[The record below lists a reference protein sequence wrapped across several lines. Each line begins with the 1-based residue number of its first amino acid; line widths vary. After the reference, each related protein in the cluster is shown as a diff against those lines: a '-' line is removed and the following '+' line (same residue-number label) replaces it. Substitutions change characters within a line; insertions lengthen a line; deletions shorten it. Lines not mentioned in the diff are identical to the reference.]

1 MKKKDTALYKC
12 KTCAVSIL
20 LCGLFT
26 VFAVGCSNQ
35 EAENP
40 ENTSYHQNESADFPP
55 ANTISKITLPTKDS
69 TGTHT
74 GSFSG
79 GRPTGSKET
88 IPEKITL
95 GEASLIPFTRP
106 EPSDETTTSA
116 VTAENENT
124 KFSFDFSIGTL
135 ATGDFFDIGED
146 TTPTMV
152 YGFNG

>member
-1 MKKKDTALYKC
+1 MKKKDTALYKF
-12 KTCAVSIL
+12 KVCAVSIL

-35 EAENP
+35 EADNP
-40 ENTSYHQNESADFPP
+40 ENTSNHQNGSAGSPSV
-55 ANTISKITLPTKDS
+55 NTISKITLPTNDS
-69 TGTHT
+69 T

-88 IPEKITL
+88 LPDKITM
-95 GEASLIPFTRP
+95 GEISIIPITKP
-106 EPSDETTTSA
+106 EPSDETTSSA
-116 VTAENENT
+116 ATADNENT
-124 KFSFDFSIGTL
+124 KFSFDFSRGTF